1 MSPMFRCFSVGALA
15 LAAFSATLAGP
26 VTTPKEFF
34 GFDVCED
41 YQMFNYTKLVG
52 YWQQLAKDSKRIKLV
67 NLGKTE
73 EGRDQ
78 WMAVVSDP
86 SNLANLERHRKA
98 AQELAA
104 AKSWETEAEAL
115 KHIKDMKAMVWIDG
129 GIHSTETLAH
139 QQLAESVYR
148 LVSRETEENRRFL
161 KDCIIL
167 LPHINPDG
175 HELVA
180 DWYMRKP
187 DPKSRSLAGLPRLY
201 QKYAGHD
208 NNRDWYQ
215 MNLAE
220 TRNVNKALYL
230 DWLPQMMFNH
240 HQSAPNGTIMYL
252 PPFRNPYNNNIDPLI
267 QVSTDLVGLHMHQRL
282 ISEGKGG
289 SVMKDGASF
298 SAWWNGGLRTTT
310 YFHNMIG
317 ILAET
322 WGSPGPTE
330 APFIKSRQVSTTD
343 LPLPLTPG
351 LWRMR
356 QSLEY
361 VQTAND
367 AFIDYASRYRVRLL
381 YHVWRAARN
390 SVERGQKDTW
400 SRPANRIQEL
410 GEKALSDPNLRD
422 PRLYVIPQDQPDFP
436 TAQKFADLLRRT
448 GVEVHVATEAA
459 EGIKP
464 GDLLVRTDQAYRP
477 HILDL
482 FEPQDH
488 PNSFRYE
495 GGPPIAPYDS
505 AGYTPAFQMAVRF
518 DRRLEPIS
526 VKSEAWKGPEGFR
539 VVPGL
544 PKTDGPVTLY
554 ARAEQ
559 NDSHAAA
566 FHALK
571 QGLSVSRDSSGGFW
585 IEGKGAE
592 IARLTTAMKSGEA
605 KVASGSSSSEAKP
618 MKLPR
623 VGLWDAYGG
632 SMASG
637 WTRWLFDEF
646 GIPYEV
652 IFAPEINRSGL
663 IEKYDAIFVVG
674 GGIPASDPRTEE
686 GRLSDDET
694 IPWRLRRQ
702 MGAMSVTK
710 SVAALKQFAE
720 EGGHLITVGSSSRNL
735 LRHIELPVQNA
746 LVGPSGAPWTNN
758 EFFIPGSLLR
768 VRLNKGPLNLGVPE
782 ELDMMFD
789 ESPAWKLA
797 QGADS
802 SGWVGGY
809 VGSKP
814 LRSGWAWGQEKLEGS
829 AAILDF
835 PLGRGRVV
843 LFGPEVVY
851 RGQQHGAFKLI
862 FNALWRS
869 ASS

>member
-1 MSPMFRCFSVGALA
+1 MTPMFHRSMVGALA
-15 LAAFSATLAGP
+15 LTLFSATWAGP

-41 YQMFNYTKLVG
+41 YQMFNYTRLTG
-52 YWQQLAKDSKRIKLV
+52 YWKQLAKESRRIRLV

-86 SNLANLERHRKA
+86 SNLANLERHRRA
-98 AQELAA
+98 AQELAS
-104 AKSWETEAEAL
+104 AKAWTTEEEAFRQIE
-115 KHIKDMKAMVWIDG
+115 KMKAMVWIDG

-139 QQLAESVYR
+139 QHLAETAYR
-148 LVSRETEENRRFL
+148 LVSRETPENRRFL

-180 DWYMRKP
+180 DWYMRRP
-187 DPKSRSLAGLPRLY
+187 DPKTRSLAGLPRLY

-215 MNLAE
+215 MNLVE
-220 TRNVNKALYL
+220 TRNINKALYV

-267 QVSTDLVGLHMHQRL
+267 QVSTDLVGLHLHQRL

-330 APFIKSRQVSTTD
+330 APFIKSRQVTTTD

-381 YHVWRAARN
+381 FHQWRAARN
-390 SVERGQKDTW
+390 SIERGQNDTW
-400 SRPANRIQEL
+400 SRPAHRIQEL
-410 GEKALSDPNLRD
+410 GEKALSDPALRD
-422 PRLYVIPQDQPDFP
+422 ARLYVIPQDQPDFP
-436 TAQKFADLLRRT
+436 TAQKFADLLKRT
-448 GVEVHVATEAA
+448 GVEVLVADEEA
-459 EGIKP
+459 EGIKK

-488 PNSFRYE
+488 PNAFRYE
-495 GGPPIAPYDS
+495 GGPPIPPYDS
-505 AGYTPAFQMAVRF
+505 AGYTPAYQMAVTF
-518 DRRLEPIS
+518 VRRLEPAS
-526 VKSEAWKGPEGFR
+526 VRTVEWKGPDGFK
-539 VVPGL
+539 VLPSL
-544 PKTDGPVTLY
+544 PKTDGSVVLY
-554 ARAEQ
+554 VKSEQ

-566 FHALK
+566 FRALA
-571 QGLSVSRDSSGGFW
+571 QGLAVKRDRAGGFW
-585 IEGKGAE
+585 IEGKGADL
-592 IARLTTAMKSGEA
+592 ARLAGSLKSGEA
-605 KVASGSSSSEAKP
+605 RVSEVGPSNSSP
-618 MKLPR
+618 VRLPR

-646 GIPYEV
+646 GVSYEV
-652 IFAPEINRSGL
+652 VFAPEINRGSL
-663 IEKYDAIFVVG
+663 KERFDAIFVVG
-674 GGIPASDPRTEE
+674 GGIPSAEPRTEE
-686 GRLSDDET
+686 SRLAEDET
-694 IPWRLRRQ
+694 IPLSFRRQ
-702 MGAMSVTK
+702 MGAMSVSK
-710 SVAALKQFAE
+710 SVVALKQFVE
-720 EGGHLITVGSSSRNL
+720 EGGHLMTVGSSSRNL
-735 LRHIELPVQNA
+735 LRHLDLPVKDA
-746 LVGPSGAPWTNN
+746 LVGADGRPLANS

-768 VRLNKGPLNLGVPE
+768 VKLNPGPLTLGLPS
-782 ELDMMFD
+782 ELDMMYD
-789 ESPAWKLA
+789 ESPAWKLSPS
-797 QGADS
+797 ADPA
-802 SGWVGGY
+802 GWVGGY

-829 AAILDF
+829 AAVLDF
-835 PLGRGRVV
+835 AYGRGRVV

-869 ASS
+869 AG

>member
-1 MSPMFRCFSVGALA
+1 MFRCFSVGACA
-15 LAAFSATLAGP
+15 LAAFSATWAGP
-26 VTTPKEFF
+26 VTTPKQFF

-52 YWQQLAKDSKRIKLV
+52 YWQQLAKDSKRLKLV

-104 AKSWETEAEAL
+104 AKSWATEAEAL

-180 DWYMRKP
+180 DWYMRRP
-187 DPKSRSLAGLPRLY
+187 DPKTRSLAGLPRLY

-220 TRNVNKALYL
+220 TRNVNRALYI

-240 HQSAPNGTIMYL
+240 HQSAPSGTIMYL

-381 YHVWRAARN
+381 FHLWRAGRN
-390 SVERGQKDTW
+390 SIERGQRDTW

-410 GEKALSDPNLRD
+410 GEKALSDPALRD
-422 PRLYVIPQDQPDFP
+422 ARLYVIPKDQPDFP
-436 TAQKFADLLRRT
+436 TAQKFADLLKRT
-448 GVEVHVATEAA
+448 GVEVLVAAAEA

-464 GDLLVRTDQAYRP
+464 GDLLVRADQAYRP

-482 FEPQDH
+482 FEAQDH

-495 GGPPIAPYDS
+495 GGPPIPPYDS
-505 AGYTPAFQMAVRF
+505 AGYTPAFQMAVKFARRF
-518 DRRLEPIS
+518 EPVPI
-526 VKSEAWKGPEGFR
+526 KTEEWKGPEGFK
-539 VVPGL
+539 VL
-544 PKTDGPVTLY
+544 PALPITDRPVILY
-554 ARAEQ
+554 AKAEQ

-566 FHALK
+566 FRALA
-571 QGLSVSRDSSGGFW
+571 QGLSVTRDHAGGFL
-585 IEGKGAE
+585 IEGKGKE
-592 IARLTTAMKSGEA
+592 IERLAGSLKSGEA
-605 KVASGSSSSEAKP
+605 RVTPGGPSSFKP
-618 MKLPR
+618 VKLPK

-637 WTRWLFDEF
+637 WTRWMFDEF
-646 GIPYEV
+646 GVPYDV
-652 IFAPEINRSGL
+652 IFAPDINRGDL
-663 IEKYDAIFVVG
+663 KARFDAIFVVG
-674 GGIPASDPRTEE
+674 GGIPASDPRSEE
-686 GRLSDDET
+686 SPLSADET
-694 IPWRLRRQ
+694 IPWGLRRQ
-702 MGAMSVTK
+702 MGAMTVSK
-710 SVAALKQFAE
+710 SVAALKQFVE
-720 EGGHLITVGSSSRNL
+720 EGGHLLTVGSSSRNL
-735 LRHIELPVQNA
+735 LRHLDLPVKDA
-746 LVGPSGAPWTNN
+746 LVGADGRPLQNS

-768 VRLNKGPLNLGVPE
+768 VKLSPGPLTLGLPE
-782 ELDMMFD
+782 ELDMMYD

-797 QGADS
+797 PGAGPAS
-802 SGWVGGY
+802 WVGGY
-809 VGSKP
+809 AGAKP

-829 AAILDF
+829 AAVLDF
-835 PLGRGRVV
+835 AYGKGRVV

-869 ASS
+869 AS